1 MIKLERDRSRVP
13 ERFSGSKLEELSLKL
28 LLSKRNLLNGEVD
41 KIKFNSGYWRTAKD
55 QLLDETNDKCAYCET
70 PTKVVAHGDV
80 EHYRPKSIYWWLA
93 YTTENYLASCA
104 ICNQSFKSNHFPIL
118 SNRWIYNKVRK
129 NTSDSRLSELAKDLV
144 PDPNNDFAV
153 EEYLDAHD
161 EEETVLLNPYIDDPA
176 DYFAWRADTLLREV
190 ALVPIP
196 GSGISKICVEGAETY
211 FGLNRKRLKAL
222 RYETFE
228 SYLTHKLTLLDTSI
242 SPNTK
247 KINEQKVERM
257 CSSNASHSGI
267 ICFFES
273 LGHPENWMRSRFLIV
288 DGDPI

>member
-1 MIKLERDRSRVP
+1 M
-13 ERFSGSKLEELSLKL
+13 
-28 LLSKRNLLNGEVD
+28 
-41 KIKFNSGYWRTAKD
+41 
-55 QLLDETNDKCAYCET
+55 
-70 PTKVVAHGDV
+70 
-80 EHYRPKSIYWWLA
+80 
-93 YTTENYLASCA
+93 
-104 ICNQSFKSNHFPIL
+104 
-118 SNRWIYNKVRK
+118 RK